1 MKLNYYQV
9 VFEEDREKEEISTE
23 KNDNFEDI
31 DSILGIKKENIKK
44 INQ

>member
-23 KNDNFEDI
+23 KNDNFEDM

>member
-23 KNDNFEDI
+23 KMI
-31 DSILGIKKENIKK
+31 ILK
-44 INQ
+44 I

>member
-9 VFEEDREKEEISTE
+9 VFEEDREKEEICTE
-23 KNDNFEDI
+23 KNDNFQDI

-44 INQ
+44 INR

>member
-31 DSILGIKKENIKK
+31 DSILG
-44 INQ
+44 

>member
-23 KNDNFEDI
+23 KMI
-31 DSILGIKKENIKK
+31 ILK
-44 INQ
+44 IWTPY

>member
-31 DSILGIKKENIKK
+31 DSILGIKKENIRK